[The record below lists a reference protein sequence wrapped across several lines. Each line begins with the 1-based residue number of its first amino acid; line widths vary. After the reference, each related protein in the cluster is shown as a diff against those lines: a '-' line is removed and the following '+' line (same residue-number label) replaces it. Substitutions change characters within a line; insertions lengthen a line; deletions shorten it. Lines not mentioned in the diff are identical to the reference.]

1 MTDKDKNRDVILDSV
16 ADGVFTVDR
25 KWRITSFN
33 RAAEKITGVPRDQA
47 VGQQCCDIFRASIC
61 ESDCALKQALRTGH
75 PVVNK
80 AVFVVDPQGRRIP
93 ISVSAAQLKDKN
105 GKVIGGVETFRDLT
119 EVEQLRKAVEQRH
132 TFQDIVSKSK
142 AMQEIFDILPSVAE
156 SDATVL
162 IEGKSGTGK
171 ELVARALH
179 DLSPRREAP
188 MVTVNCG
195 AVPDSLLE
203 SELFGYKAGAFTDA
217 RTEKPGR
224 FARAEGGTLF
234 LDEIPDISQA
244 MQVRL
249 LRVLQDGVYEP
260 LGGTEPVRSNVRI
273 IAASNRRLETMVK
286 RGTFREDLFYRL
298 NVVKLSLPPLK
309 DRKEDIPLLVDHF
322 IRRFNATKNKNIDG
336 YTPEVLAALMQYDYP
351 GNIRELEN
359 IVEHAFVLCRGAIIE
374 TDCLPTDFLSRSGN
388 AAAKALTSVD
398 DFERK
403 LIEETLSK
411 HRWNRTRAA
420 AELGMHATTL
430 WRKLK
435 KLGITPP
442 RA

>member
-1 MTDKDKNRDVILDSV
+1 MTGKDKNRDVILDSV
-16 ADGVFTVDR
+16 ADGVFTVDQ

-47 VGQQCCDIFRASIC
+47 IGQQCCDIFRASIC
-61 ESDCALKQALRTGH
+61 ESDCALKQALRTGR

-119 EVEQLRKAVEQRH
+119 VVEELRRAVEQRH
-132 TFQDIVSKSK
+132 TFQDIVSKSRS
-142 AMQEIFDILPSVAE
+142 MQEIFDILPSVAE

-234 LDEIPDISQA
+234 LDEIADISPA

-260 LGGTEPVRSNVRI
+260 LGGTEPVNSNVRVV
-273 IAASNRRLETMVK
+273 AASNRRLETMVK

-298 NVVKLSLPPLK
+298 NVVRLSLL
-309 DRKEDIPLLVDHF
+309 R
-322 IRRFNATKNKNIDG
+322 
-336 YTPEVLAALMQYDYP
+336 
-351 GNIRELEN
+351 
-359 IVEHAFVLCRGAIIE
+359 
-374 TDCLPTDFLSRSGN
+374 
-388 AAAKALTSVD
+388 
-398 DFERK
+398 
-403 LIEETLSK
+403 
-411 HRWNRTRAA
+411 
-420 AELGMHATTL
+420 
-430 WRKLK
+430 
-435 KLGITPP
+435 
-442 RA
+442 